1 MGEEVGGNRNEAA
14 SLRNSMAGAGF
25 QDCGSIFVEGS
36 GLGVAKLGP
45 GRKTA
50 AVFCRWLQ
58 KCWLRI
64 I

>member
-45 GRKTA
+45 GHKTA
-50 AVFCRWLQ
+50 EVFCR
-58 KCWLRI
+58 
-64 I
+64 